1 MTSSQF
7 PPGPRGNLLTGNLI
21 QFKNDPMGLLERC
34 ARNYGDVVGQHFC
47 TRPVYLLS
55 HPDYV
60 DQVLGKKQ
68 HSFAITRAPKDAGG
82 IFGNGMF
89 TTSGAEWRRSRRA
102 AQPAFNHNKVRTYG
116 ELIVS
121 ETNRWTEGW
130 RDGETRNLHKE
141 MVHLTLGIVA
151 RLLFDAD
158 ITEDLAEFSASLDFI
173 REHYWLWWT
182 RLSSLLPVAI
192 PTRAN
197 LSLQNA
203 FRKLDEVAYGIIR
216 ERAHD
221 SGDNLLSF
229 LLDAAEPYDAP
240 SGERQLRDD
249 VMTLLVTGHETTAA
263 ALAWCCYLLATH
275 PDADRKLEGELASML
290 GERQPAFADL
300 GSLSYA
306 RMIALESM
314 RLYPPAWALNRI
326 ALEDCEIGGYPIPK
340 GASVL
345 MSQWVIHRDPRFF
358 ESPAEFRPERWDGNL
373 AARLPKYAYFPFG
386 GGQRTCIGRE
396 FAMLQLLLTLVTV
409 ARKFHFRLTTGSAVE
424 CEASIILRPK
434 GGLPMVICERHIK
447 APADNGTRE
456 FSGNTGIAE

>member
-1 MTSSQF
+1 MTSSQY
-7 PPGPRGNLLTGNLI
+7 PPGPRGNLFAGNLI
-21 QFKNDPMGLLERC
+21 DFKNDPMGLLERC
-34 ARNYGDVVGQHFC
+34 AREYGDIVRLHVFTH
-47 TRPVYLLS
+47 PVYLLS

-60 DQVLGKKQ
+60 DQVLGKQQ
-68 HSFAITRAPKDAGG
+68 HNFAITRAPKDAGG
-82 IFGNGMF
+82 IFGNGML

-102 AQPAFNHNKVRTYG
+102 AQPAFNHSKVPGYG

-121 ETNRWTEGW
+121 ETNRWTQRW

-158 ITEDLAEFSASLDFI
+158 IDEDLAEFSASLDLI

-197 LSLQNA
+197 LGLHSA

-229 LLDAAEPYDAP
+229 LLDATEPCETP
-240 SGERQLRDD
+240 RGECQLRDD
-249 VMTLLVTGHETTAA
+249 IMTLLVTGHETTAA
-263 ALAWCCYLLATH
+263 ALAWCWYLVATH
-275 PDADRKLEGELASML
+275 PEVERKLEDELASIL
-290 GERQPAFADL
+290 GERQPVSADL

-306 RMIALESM
+306 RMIAFEAM

-326 ALEDCEIGGYPIPK
+326 ALGKCEIGGYPIPK

-358 ESPAEFRPERWDGNL
+358 ESPEEFRPERWDGDL

-386 GGQRTCIGRE
+386 GGQRNCIGRD
-396 FAMLQLLLTLVTV
+396 FATLQLLLTLVTV
-409 ARKFHFRLTTGSAVE
+409 ARKFRFRLARGSAVE
-424 CEASIILRPK
+424 REASIILRPK
-434 GGLPMVICERHIK
+434 GGLPMVIRERHLK
-447 APADNGTRE
+447 APADNATRV
-456 FSGNTGIAE
+456 FSGAGIAQ